1 MLDAY
6 IHDGLRSAFGR
17 SGGAL
22 SAIRPD
28 DLLAE
33 VMKPLL
39 ARSAFA
45 PGSIDDVI
53 IGCANQAGEDSR
65 CVARHALLRAGLPV
79 EVPGTVIQRNCG
91 SGLGA
96 IAASAHALSA
106 GEAAVILTG
115 GVESMSRA
123 PFVIAKDTK
132 GFSRSLVWHDSAVG
146 ARFPNPAI
154 EAEYGGDS
162 MPQTADNLA
171 QEHGITREEADAFA
185 QRSQQG
191 WVQAYQAGHFQ
202 SEITPITQPGGRK
215 GPDRIV
221 DTDEHPRPDTDASA
235 LARLRTLHAGG
246 VTTAGNASGLND
258 GAVALIMATQAA
270 GEKAGSAPLARVLS
284 TAVAGVAPRIMGFG
298 PVPACRKALARA
310 GLSLHDMTV
319 IEINEAFAAQVL
331 ACLRGL
337 GLADDDPRVN
347 PNGGAIALGHPL
359 GASGPRILLNA
370 IHETRRRGGR
380 YALVAMCI
388 GVGQG
393 IAAVL
398 EVFPDDQ

>member
-6 IHDGLRSAFGR
+6 IYDGLRSPFGR
-17 SGGAL
+17 SGGGLA
-22 SAIRPD
+22 SIRPD

-45 PGSIDDVI
+45 SGSIDDVI

-65 CVARHALLRAGLPV
+65 CVARHALMRAGLPV

-96 IAASAHALSA
+96 LAASAHALTA
-106 GEAAVILTG
+106 GEATVVLTG
-115 GVESMSRA
+115 GVESMSRS
-123 PFVIAKDTK
+123 PFVMGKHAK
-132 GFSRSLVWHDSAVG
+132 GFERTLVWYDSAVG
-146 ARFPNPAI
+146 ARFPNPEI
-154 EAEYGGDS
+154 EAQFGGDS

-171 QEHGITREEADAFA
+171 VEHDISRDAADAFA
-185 QRSQQG
+185 LRSQLG
-191 WVQAYQAGHFQ
+191 WARAHDAGHFAA
-202 SEITPITQPGGRK
+202 EVTPITVPGGRK

-221 DTDEHPRPDTDASA
+221 ETDEHPRPDTTAEGLAKLRA
-235 LARLRTLHAGG
+235 LNPGG

-258 GAVALIMATQAA
+258 GAVALMMATRAA
-270 GEKAGSAPLARVLS
+270 GEAAGARPIARVVS

-298 PVPACRKALARA
+298 PVPASQRALERA
-310 GLSLHDMTV
+310 GLTLADMAV
-319 IEINEAFAAQVL
+319 IEINEAFAAQVI
-331 ACLRGL
+331 ACLRGF
-337 GLADDDPRVN
+337 GLEDDDERVN
-347 PNGGAIALGHPL
+347 PNGGAIAIGHPL
-359 GASGPRILLNA
+359 GASGPRLVLNA

-380 YALVAMCI
+380 HALVSMCI

-398 EVFPDDQ
+398 EGFPDDA